1 MALFGIADMAQV
13 PTEHHYKIMKRS
25 RYICAA
31 TKEGLINMIDPV
43 TFAVIRSWKAHS
55 ALISDMDAQ
64 HDFIVTC
71 GYSLRQSQTYMPD
84 PFLNVFDIKRMSPMP
99 PIPFPAGG
107 AFVRMHPRMST
118 TSIVMSQTGQ
128 LHIVD
133 LMNPHTSNVRQI
145 NIVNAVVTM
154 FEIADSGEA
163 VAMAD
168 SASQIHLWGSP
179 SKVRFVDFPQPT
191 DFAAPEVPLPA
202 IEWSHET

>member
-1 MALFGIADMAQV
+1 
-13 PTEHHYKIMKRS
+13 MKRS

-31 TKEGLINMIDPV
+31 TKDGLINMIDPV
-43 TFAVIRSWKAHS
+43 SLAVARSWKAHS

-71 GYSLRQSQTYMPD
+71 GFSLRQSQNYMPD

-99 PIPFPAGG
+99 PIPFPAGA

-118 TSIVMSQTGQ
+118 TSLVMSQTGQ

-133 LMNPHTSNVRQI
+133 LMNPHTTNVRQI
-145 NIVNAVVTM
+145 NIVSSLVTM

-163 VAMAD
+163 IALAD
-168 SASQIHLWGSP
+168 STSEIHLWGSP
-179 SKVRFVDFPQPT
+179 SKVRFVDFFQPT
-191 DFAAPEVPLPA
+191 EFASPEAPLPTVDWTA
-202 IEWSHET
+202 ET